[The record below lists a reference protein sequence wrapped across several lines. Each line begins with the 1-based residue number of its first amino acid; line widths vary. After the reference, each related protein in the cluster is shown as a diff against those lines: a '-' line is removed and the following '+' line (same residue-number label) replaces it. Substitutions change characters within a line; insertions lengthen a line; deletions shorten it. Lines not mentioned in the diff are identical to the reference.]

1 MTAIP
6 EGKRAERVR
15 QATRLANSLV
25 SRTQLCDDNCMQ
37 NNPETLIRPSKG
49 EGEYPELVKIWRS
62 AVRATHDFLKEE
74 DFGRIEDNLA
84 SMYFPA
90 VALIVAER
98 DGAPVGF
105 AGVAEG
111 NLEMLFVTNEV
122 RGGGVGTLLLR
133 EAISSLGVTKV
144 DVNEQNEGA
153 HGFYLSRGFV
163 QIGRDELDGDGRPY
177 PTLHLKFSQ

>member
-1 MTAIP
+1 
-6 EGKRAERVR
+6 
-15 QATRLANSLV
+15 
-25 SRTQLCDDNCMQ
+25 MQ
-37 NNPETLIRPSKG
+37 DNPETTVRPSKG
-49 EGEYPELVKIWRS
+49 EEEYSDLVEIWRS
-62 AVRATHDFLKEE
+62 AVRATHDFLQEE
-74 DFGRIEDNLA
+74 DFGRIEENLA

-111 NLEMLFVTNEV
+111 NLEMLFVTDDV

-133 EAISSLGVTKV
+133 EAISGLGVTKV

-153 HGFYLSRGFV
+153 YGFYLNRGFV
-163 QIGRDELDGDGRPY
+163 LVGRDELDGDGRPY
-177 PTLHLKFSQ
+177 PTLHLELSQ